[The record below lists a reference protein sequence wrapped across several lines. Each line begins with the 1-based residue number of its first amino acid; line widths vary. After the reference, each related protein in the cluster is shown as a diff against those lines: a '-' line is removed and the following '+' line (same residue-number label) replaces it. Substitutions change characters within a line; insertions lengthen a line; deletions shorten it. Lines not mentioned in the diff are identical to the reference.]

1 MLIRTP
7 YGRTTLGSRLFA
19 IVFARRGFQVLVQS
33 IRGSFG
39 SGGDFRPFT
48 TEHQDGL
55 DTLAWVLP
63 FLALA
68 LGLATTI
75 LIVRAWSKRPAPA
88 AAGAVLPVTGPELDR
103 FRKKE
108 QEDTEI

>member
-1 MLIRTP
+1 FGP
-7 YGRTTLGSRLFA
+7 H
-19 IVFARRGFQVLVQS
+19 ARRIDGRPRSRRHRRPHSPGLCS
-33 IRGSFG
+33 EIWPDRGRCSHHPRFYP
-39 SGGDFRPFT
+39 R
-48 TEHQDGL
+48 GL
-55 DTLAWVLP
+55 IMP

-103 FRKKE
+103 FRKKA